1 MTIVFRIE
9 EVAAIDS
16 TNEALRQRAA
26 AAHGSHGGPHA
37 GEPEGLV
44 LRADE
49 QLAGRGRRG
58 RGWSSPP
65 GNLYVSL
72 LLRPDCAPA
81 MGATVGFVAAIALG
95 VVLRTL
101 TPAAVLHK
109 WPNDLL
115 IGGAKM
121 TGVLLEAGTRPDGRL
136 DWLVLGMGVNIV
148 THPEAGLYPTTDLVS
163 SGGRPTSPQDL
174 LERFLTEFG
183 PAYDRWC
190 RLGFGAVRE
199 AWLAHAA
206 GIGDQVVARLE
217 REEISGRFADLDP
230 DGTLVMALE
239 GGRERR
245 IAAGD
250 VFFPNL

>member
-1 MTIVFRIE
+1 MTIAFRIE

-26 AAHGSHGGPHA
+26 GGSHA

-58 RGWSSPP
+58 RDWSSPP

-101 TPAAVLHK
+101 TPA
-109 WPNDLL
+109 
-115 IGGAKM
+115 
-121 TGVLLEAGTRPDGRL
+121 
-136 DWLVLGMGVNIV
+136 
-148 THPEAGLYPTTDLVS
+148 
-163 SGGRPTSPQDL
+163 
-174 LERFLTEFG
+174 G
-183 PAYDRWC
+183 PA
-190 RLGFGAVRE
+190 
-199 AWLAHAA
+199 
-206 GIGDQVVARLE
+206 
-217 REEISGRFADLDP
+217 
-230 DGTLVMALE
+230 
-239 GGRERR
+239 
-245 IAAGD
+245 
-250 VFFPNL
+250 